1 MHDTQTMG
9 IRHVVQPYKGYSRDV
24 ESQWDNLGRVLVDM
38 EQPIPEVYDAD
49 DLPDMNDDKQNKK
62 KLMREI
68 SKRVPELPARVQR
81 LQQEQKALEEAK
93 SKEATAHKAASQKAS
108 AGGGGS
114 SKKKK
119 GKKRR

>member
-1 MHDTQTMG
+1 MG
-9 IRHVVQPYKGYSRDV
+9 IRHVVQPYKGYSRDI

-38 EQPIPEVYDAD
+38 EQPIPNVYDAD
-49 DLPDMNDDKQNKK
+49 DLPDMEDRQNKK

-68 SKRVPELPARVQR
+68 SKRIPKLPARIQR
-81 LQQEQKALEEAK
+81 LQEEHKALEEVKA
-93 SKEATAHKAASQKAS
+93 KEAVAHKATPQKVS
-108 AGGGGS
+108 AAGGS